1 MIVSTFARFGSK
13 SGRDAW
19 NEYLDAQALKDQ
31 QAKDKER
38 REKDKADN
46 NVELTSEQIGKLYSD
61 GCTFSS
67 CRKSFIA

>member
-19 NEYLDAQALKDQ
+19 NEHLDAQALKEQ
-31 QAKDKER
+31 QAEAKRAAEENTENKD
-38 REKDKADN
+38 
-46 NVELTSEQIGKLYSD
+46 ELTSEQLGKLYSD